1 MITVRS
7 LRDLVQEE
15 FYPDGFKC
23 LVCCLLL
30 NKCRGETVRTVLDPL
45 FTKFPDAP
53 TMALTDAGEL
63 AAILKPLGLQN
74 QRGKRLVA
82 FAQAFAA
89 GFQDVRELPGVG
101 DYAADF
107 WRIFFL
113 EDLGDEPPEDHALVD
128 YWVAAKAGMWPEGGW
143 G

>member
-7 LRDLVQEE
+7 VRDLVQEMY
-15 FYPDGFKC
+15 YPDGFKC
-23 LVCCLLL
+23 LVCCMLL
-30 NKCRGETVRTVLDPL
+30 NKCRGETVRAVLDPL
-45 FTKFPDAP
+45 FGKFPDAS
-53 TMALTDAGEL
+53 TMSTAEEADL

-74 QRGKRLVA
+74 QRAKRLVQFAKA
-82 FAQAFAA
+82 FDA

-101 DYAADF
+101 NYAADF

-113 EDLGDEPPEDHALVD
+113 EELGDEPPDDGPLTD

-143 G
+143 R